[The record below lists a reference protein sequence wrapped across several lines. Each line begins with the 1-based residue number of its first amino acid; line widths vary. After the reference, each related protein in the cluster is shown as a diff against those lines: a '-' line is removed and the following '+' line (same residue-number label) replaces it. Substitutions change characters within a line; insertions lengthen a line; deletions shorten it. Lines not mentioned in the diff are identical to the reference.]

1 MFWTNN
7 YVSSPHIEALL
18 NKEDV
23 TLHELMDE
31 EDILQECKSQNKKL
45 VEYLTRPAVM
55 EELVTLATMEPS
67 TDIEERWRY
76 KYPNVACELLT
87 CDVPTLNEKL
97 AGDEALLAKLYSFI
111 DTDQPLNPLLASFF
125 SKTIGVLVARK
136 SDQNW
141 YSYQFTC
148 LQVLEFLKSRQRCVD
163 LLLQH
168 LETSAIM
175 DLVLKLVT
183 QVEGSEMRQNI
194 LNWLDSQH
202 LVQRLVKLLAP
213 TSESA
218 KHANAAQLL
227 CDMVAVAR
235 ENQRTST
242 ERTDP
247 DPILNTLESGETVSL
262 LLETILTGEKVETSI
277 VGGIQVLLVLLGQKT
292 NNVSNEGDIHGNG
305 DDVADNEQRI
315 KISNAILPYLEH
327 LHKLLL
333 DPPYKPAVKTTI
345 GLLEC
350 PLGNTRLHVAKLLS
364 ALLSTENLKI
374 HESLANLGTF
384 QTLLD
389 LFFKYTWNNFLHTQV
404 QQCLALAINCGHQ
417 DNDIIYNNIFI
428 KCKLIERILEAW
440 DKNEN
445 KQTKE
450 NGVRQGYMGH
460 LINIMNNIVV
470 QCEKSNILVS
480 FLKNNLSLECL
491 SKWKNL
497 VNTQLVEINKIHH
510 TMMMG
515 DRTPIYLMSSEENP
529 DDFNPYSQEVYVQQM
544 YSNYQNQQITPPFI
558 ENFGFHDDEFN
569 DGDDA
574 LHNPVDQLTTL
585 AFTLSEEDLDK
596 REEMFN
602 KLCQQKQKAGLED
615 CASGQEW
622 GEFCISDEGDFTFQT
637 VVDKR
642 DWHSKQQHQ
651 DSSSS
656 DEDDE
661 DPRDV
666 HMEVDTT
673 DPWDT
678 TEPLNTGTVLPPV
691 NPWETSS
698 EPVESTGWA
707 NFENFEN
714 TLSIE
719 NSTSE
724 DKKTSD
730 ELKEK
735 TLEVTAAN
743 LTEKNM
749 ALSENFEGDEKR
761 KDCVSSQVIGTDL
774 PVAETN
780 LSGNKSDESRVISAD
795 ENIDSNELPVDKHPL
810 NSSETQ
816 HANSRN
822 FKSTENEKDVTEDA
836 VEKEKPP
843 IEQVSVTAAA
853 SLKSTSADT
862 ADSMSVSKEDAK

>member
-55 EELVTLATMEPS
+55 EELVTLATKEPS

-183 QVEGSEMRQNI
+183 QVEGSDMRQNI

-213 TSESA
+213 TAEST

-277 VGGIQVLLVLLGQKT
+277 VGGIQVLLVLLGQKA

-305 DDVADNEQRI
+305 DEVADNEQRI

-374 HESLANLGTF
+374 HESLSNLGTF

-404 QQCLALAINCGHQ
+404 QQCLALAINCGHR

-440 DKNEN
+440 DKNES

-460 LINIMNNIVV
+460 LINIANNIVG
-470 QCEKSNILVS
+470 QCEKSNILAS
-480 FLKNNLSLECL
+480 FLRNNLSPECL
-491 SKWKNL
+491 SKWENL
-497 VNTQLVEINKIHH
+497 VNTQLVEINKIHQ

-529 DDFNPYSQEVYVQQM
+529 DDFNPYSQDVYVQQM

-574 LHNPVDQLTTL
+574 LH
-585 AFTLSEEDLDK
+585 EEDLDK

-615 CASGQEW
+615 CGSGQEW
-622 GEFCISDEGDFTFQT
+622 GEFCISDEGELTFQT

-678 TEPLNTGTVLPPV
+678 AEPVNTGTVLPPV
-691 NPWETSS
+691 NPWEVTSS

-714 TLSIE
+714 TLSID
-719 NSTSE
+719 NTTSE
-724 DKKTSD
+724 DKKTMSDD

-735 TLEVTAAN
+735 TSEITTAN
-743 LTEKNM
+743 LTEKDKTF
-749 ALSENFEGDEKR
+749 SESFEDDEKSR
-761 KDCVSSQVIGTDL
+761 DCVSSQVIGTDL
-774 PVAETN
+774 PTTMETN
-780 LSGNKSDESRVISAD
+780 LSSSKSDENRVISAD

-810 NSSETQ
+810 NSLETQ

-822 FKSTENEKDVTEDA
+822 FKSVENEKDVTEDA

-843 IEQVSVTAAA
+843 VEQVAVTAAD
-853 SLKSTSADT
+853 SLKTTSTDI
-862 ADSMSVSKEDAK
+862 ADSTSVSKEDTK

>member
-1 MFWTNN
+1 MQNSGGFERISRSSIMFWTNN

-45 VEYLTRPAVM
+45 VEFLTRPAVM
-55 EELVTLATMEPS
+55 EELVTLTTKEPS
-67 TDIEERWRY
+67 ADIEERWRY

-183 QVEGSEMRQNI
+183 QVEGSDMRQNI

-202 LVQRLVKLLAP
+202 LVQRLVKMLAP
-213 TSESA
+213 TSEVA

-227 CDMVAVAR
+227 CDMVMVAR
-235 ENQRTST
+235 ETQRTST

-262 LLETILTGEKVETSI
+262 LLETILTAEKAESSI
-277 VGGIQVLLVLLGQKT
+277 VGGIQVLLVLLGQRP
-292 NNVSNEGDIHGNG
+292 SNTSNDGDVHGNG
-305 DDVADNEQRI
+305 EDTTDNEQCI
-315 KISNAILPYLEH
+315 KISNATLPYLEH

-333 DPPYKPAVKTTI
+333 DPPDKPAVKTTV

-364 ALLSTENLKI
+364 ALLATENLKI
-374 HESLANLGTF
+374 HESLENLGTF

-404 QQCLALAINCGHQ
+404 QQCLALAINGGQ
-417 DNDIIYNNIFI
+417 RDNDIIYNNIFI

-440 DKNEN
+440 DKNES
-445 KQTKE
+445 KQNKE

-460 LINIMNNIVV
+460 LINIANNIVT
-470 QCEKSNILVS
+470 QCDKNNILAS
-480 FLKNNLSLECL
+480 FLKNNLSPECL
-491 SKWKNL
+491 TKWENL
-497 VNTQLVEINKIHH
+497 VSVQLVEINKIHQ
-510 TMMMG
+510 TVMMG
-515 DRTPIYLMSSEENP
+515 DQTPVYLMSSEENP
-529 DDFNPYSQEVYVQQM
+529 NEYNSYSQETYIQQM
-544 YSNYQNQQITPPFI
+544 YSNYQGQQITPPFI

-574 LHNPVDQLTTL
+574 LH
-585 AFTLSEEDLDK
+585 EEDLDK

-615 CASGQEW
+615 CGSGLEW
-622 GEFCISDEGDFTFQT
+622 GDEGELTFQT

-661 DPRDV
+661 EPRDM
-666 HMEVDTT
+666 HMEVDPT
-673 DPWDT
+673 DPWDN
-678 TEPLNTGTVLPPV
+678 TEPLSTGTILPPV
-691 NPWETSS
+691 NPWDVVPS

-719 NSTSE
+719 NTASE
-724 DKKTSD
+724 DKKPCD

-735 TLEVTAAN
+735 PSEAATAAN
-743 LTEKNM
+743 LTEKN
-749 ALSENFEGDEKR
+749 LSETFSENAGDGNEETADR
-761 KDCVSSQVIGTDL
+761 VDNQTIGTEL
-774 PVAETN
+774 PAAEN
-780 LSGNKSDESRVISAD
+780 NINDSQSDEHKMVSAVENANPSELSVNREVENTEEIETVKDAKNDVAND
-795 ENIDSNELPVDKHPL
+795 ENPSIEHQIPAA
-810 NSSETQ
+810 SSE
-816 HANSRN
+816 
-822 FKSTENEKDVTEDA
+822 STSTTGTTDA
-836 VEKEKPP
+836 V
-843 IEQVSVTAAA
+843 SVP
-853 SLKSTSADT
+853 K
-862 ADSMSVSKEDAK
+862 DAK

>member
-23 TLHELMDE
+23 TLYELMDE

-55 EELVTLATMEPS
+55 EELVTLATKEPS
-67 TDIEERWRY
+67 TDVEERWRY

-183 QVEGSEMRQNI
+183 QVEGSDMRQNI

-277 VGGIQVLLVLLGQKT
+277 VGGIQVLLVLLGQKAS
-292 NNVSNEGDIHGNG
+292 NVSNEGDIHGNG
-305 DDVADNEQRI
+305 DDIADNEQRI

-345 GLLEC
+345 GLLDC

-404 QQCLALAINCGHQ
+404 QQCLALAINCGNR

-440 DKNEN
+440 DKNES

-450 NGVRQGYMGH
+450 NGIRQGYMGH
-460 LINIMNNIVV
+460 LINIANNIVT
-470 QCEKSNILVS
+470 QCEKSNILAS
-480 FLKNNLSLECL
+480 FLKNNLSPECL
-491 SKWKNL
+491 SKWENL
-497 VNTQLVEINKIHH
+497 VNTQLMEINKVHQ
-510 TMMMG
+510 TVMMG
-515 DRTPIYLMSSEENP
+515 DRTPMYLMSSEENP
-529 DDFNPYSQEVYVQQM
+529 DEFNPYSQEIYVQQM
-544 YSNYQNQQITPPFI
+544 YSNYQGQQITPPFI

-615 CASGQEW
+615 CGSGLEW
-622 GEFCISDEGDFTFQT
+622 GDEGELTFQT

-661 DPRDV
+661 DPHDV

-678 TEPLNTGTVLPPV
+678 TEPLPNTGTILPPV
-691 NPWETSS
+691 NPWDVASS

-719 NSTSE
+719 NTAGE
-724 DKKTSD
+724 NKKTMCD
-730 ELKEK
+730 ELKTASE
-735 TLEVTAAN
+735 TTAAN
-743 LTEKNM
+743 LTEKDM
-749 ALSENFEGDEKR
+749 AFSESFEESDEKNR
-761 KDCVSSQVIGTDL
+761 DCISNQVIGTDL
-774 PVAETN
+774 PAMETN
-780 LSGNKSDESRVISAD
+780 LSSSSSSKIDENIVISAD
-795 ENIDSNELPVDKHPL
+795 ENINSNKLPD
-810 NSSETQ
+810 N
-816 HANSRN
+816 RN
-822 FKSTENEKDVTEDA
+822 FKSEEKIENVKDVTEDA
-836 VEKEKPP
+836 IEKAKPS
-843 IEQVSVTAAA
+843 IEHEVSIATT

-862 ADSMSVSKEDAK
+862 ANSMSVSKDAK

>member
-1 MFWTNN
+1 M
-7 YVSSPHIEALL
+7 SSPHIEALL

-45 VEYLTRPAVM
+45 VEYLTKPAVM
-55 EELVTLATMEPS
+55 EELVTLATKEPS

-183 QVEGSEMRQNI
+183 QVEGSDMRQNI

-262 LLETILTGEKVETSI
+262 LLETILTGEKIETSI
-277 VGGIQVLLVLLGQKT
+277 VGGIQVLLVLLGQKA

-404 QQCLALAINCGHQ
+404 QQCLALAVNYGHR

-440 DKNEN
+440 DKNES

-460 LINIMNNIVV
+460 LINIANNIVT
-470 QCEKSNILVS
+470 QCEKSNILAS
-480 FLKNNLSLECL
+480 FLKNNLSPECL
-491 SKWKNL
+491 SKWENL
-497 VNTQLVEINKIHH
+497 VNTQLVEINKVHQ
-510 TMMMG
+510 TVMMG
-515 DRTPIYLMSSEENP
+515 DRTPMFLMSSEENP
-529 DDFNPYSQEVYVQQM
+529 DDFNPYSQEIYVQQM
-544 YSNYQNQQITPPFI
+544 YSNYQGQQITPPFI

-615 CASGQEW
+615 CGSGLEW
-622 GEFCISDEGDFTFQT
+622 GDEGELTFQT

-691 NPWETSS
+691 NPWDVPSS
-698 EPVESTGWA
+698 TEPVESTGWA

-714 TLSIE
+714 TLSID
-719 NSTSE
+719 TASE
-724 DKKTSD
+724 DKKTMCD

-735 TLEVTAAN
+735 TSETTDAN
-743 LTEKNM
+743 LTEKDM
-749 ALSENFEGDEKR
+749 AFSETFGESEKS
-761 KDCVSSQVIGTDL
+761 KDCKSSQVIEMDSS
-774 PVAETN
+774 PMETN
-780 LSGNKSDESRVISAD
+780 LSSSSSEINEDRVISAN
-795 ENIDSNELPVDKHPL
+795 ENINSNELPD
-810 NSSETQ
+810 N
-816 HANSRN
+816 RD
-822 FKSTENEKDVTEDA
+822 FKSAEIENVKGVTENAIEEEKSSIEHEVT
-836 VEKEKPP
+836 V
-843 IEQVSVTAAA
+843 AAA
-853 SLKSTSADT
+853 SLKSTSVDT
-862 ADSMSVSKEDAK
+862 ADSMSVSKDAK

>member
-55 EELVTLATMEPS
+55 EELVTLTTKEPS
-67 TDIEERWRY
+67 MDIEERWRY

-125 SKTIGVLVARK
+125 SKTLGVLVARK

-148 LQVLEFLKSRQRCVD
+148 LQVLEFLKSRQKCVD
-163 LLLQH
+163 LLLRH

-183 QVEGSEMRQNI
+183 QVEGSDMRQNI

-213 TSESA
+213 TSEPA

-227 CDMVAVAR
+227 CDMVMAAR
-235 ENQRTST
+235 DTQRTST
-242 ERTDP
+242 ERADP

-262 LLETILTGEKVETSI
+262 LLETILTGEKLESSI
-277 VGGIQVLLVLLGQKT
+277 IGGIQVLLVLLGQKA
-292 NNVSNEGDIHGNG
+292 NNALNEGDVHIYSE
-305 DDVADNEQRI
+305 DVADNEQRI
-315 KISNAILPYLEH
+315 KISDATLPYLEH

-333 DPPYKPAVKTTI
+333 DPPYKPAVKTTV

-350 PLGNTRLHVAKLLS
+350 PLGNTRLHVAKLLM

-404 QQCLALAINCGHQ
+404 QQCLALAINCGHR
-417 DNDIIYNNIFI
+417 DTNDIIYSNIFI
-428 KCKLIERILEAW
+428 KCKLIDRILEAW
-440 DKNEN
+440 DKNES
-445 KQTKE
+445 KQNKE

-460 LINIMNNIVV
+460 LINIANDIVS
-470 QCEKSNILVS
+470 QCEKSNILNS
-480 FLKNNLSLECL
+480 FLKNNLSSECL
-491 SKWKNL
+491 SKWEKL
-497 VNTQLVEINKIHH
+497 VSTQLVEINKIHQ
-510 TMMMG
+510 TVMMNFQG
-515 DRTPIYLMSSEENP
+515 DQNQVYLMNSDENP
-529 DDFNPYSQEVYVQQM
+529 DEYNSYSQEAYIQQM
-544 YSNYQNQQITPPFI
+544 YTNYQGQQITPPFI

-596 REEMFN
+596 REDMFN

-615 CASGQEW
+615 CGGGVEW
-622 GEFCISDEGDFTFQT
+622 GDEGELTFQT

-661 DPRDV
+661 DARDM

-678 TEPLNTGTVLPPV
+678 TEPLTSNTALPPV
-691 NPWETSS
+691 NPWDVVPS

-707 NFENFEN
+707 NFDNFEN
-714 TLSIE
+714 SLSIE
-719 NSTSE
+719 NAASE
-724 DKKTSD
+724 DKKQCDD

-735 TLEVTAAN
+735 MSEAATD
-743 LTEKNM
+743 LKEKDTTT
-749 ALSENFEGDEKR
+749 SESSVVDGDEK
-761 KDCVSSQVIGTDL
+761 STDTANVEVTG
-774 PVAETN
+774 PVVPSNAETN
-780 LSGNKSDESRVISAD
+780 LNSKSDEDKNANPSKP
-795 ENIDSNELPVDKHPL
+795 PV
-810 NSSETQ
+810 
-816 HANSRN
+816 ANS
-822 FKSTENEKDVTEDA
+822 
-836 VEKEKPP
+836 PP
-843 IEQVSVTAAA
+843 CSF
-853 SLKSTSADT
+853 
-862 ADSMSVSKEDAK
+862 

>member
-45 VEYLTRPAVM
+45 VEYLTRPSVM
-55 EELVTLATMEPS
+55 EELVTLTTKEPS
-67 TDIEERWRY
+67 MDIEERWRY

-168 LETSAIM
+168 IETSAIM

-183 QVEGSEMRQNI
+183 QVEGSDMRQNI

-213 TSESA
+213 TSEAA

-227 CDMVAVAR
+227 CDMVTVAR
-235 ENQRTST
+235 ETQRTST
-242 ERTDP
+242 ERADP

-262 LLETILTGEKVETSI
+262 LLETILTTEKVESSI
-277 VGGIQVLLVLLGQKT
+277 VGGIQVLLVLLGQRVS
-292 NNVSNEGDIHGNG
+292 NVSNDGDVHGNG
-305 DDVADNEQRI
+305 EDTTDNEQCI

-333 DPPYKPAVKTTI
+333 DPPYKPAVKTTV

-350 PLGNTRLHVAKLLS
+350 PLGNTRLHVTKLLS
-364 ALLSTENLKI
+364 ALLATENLKV
-374 HESLANLGTF
+374 HEHLELLGTF
-384 QTLLD
+384 QILLD
-389 LFFKYTWNNFLHTQV
+389 LFFKYMWNNFLHTQV
-404 QQCLALAINCGHQ
+404 QQCLALAINCGR
-417 DNDIIYNNIFI
+417 DDINIYNNIFI

-440 DKNEN
+440 SKNDS
-445 KQTKE
+445 KQNKE

-460 LINIMNNIVV
+460 LINIANNIVT
-470 QCEKSNILVS
+470 QCERSNILAS
-480 FLKNNLSLECL
+480 FLKNNLSPECL
-491 SKWKNL
+491 TKWEEL
-497 VNTQLVEINKIHH
+497 VSIQLVEINKIHQ
-510 TMMMG
+510 TVMMG
-515 DRTPIYLMSSEENP
+515 DQTPVYLMSSEENP
-529 DDFNPYSQEVYVQQM
+529 NEYNSYSQETYIQQM
-544 YSNYQNQQITPPFI
+544 YSNYQGQQITPPLI
-558 ENFGFHDDEFN
+558 ENFGYHDDEFN

-574 LHNPVDQLTTL
+574 LH
-585 AFTLSEEDLDK
+585 EEELDK
-596 REEMFN
+596 REDMFN

-615 CASGQEW
+615 CSSGLEW
-622 GEFCISDEGDFTFQT
+622 GDEGELTFQT

-656 DEDDE
+656 DEDDV
-661 DPRDV
+661 DPRDM
-666 HMEVDTT
+666 HMRDMEVDAT

-678 TEPLNTGTVLPPV
+678 TEPLSTGTILPPV
-691 NPWETSS
+691 NPWDVVPS

-719 NSTSE
+719 NTTVSE
-724 DKKTSD
+724 DKKPCD

-735 TLEVTAAN
+735 ASESMDAN
-743 LTEKNM
+743 LTEKDTPSNESVEDGNEKIKIVDGQVVETEL
-749 ALSENFEGDEKR
+749 AIAKTNSNDSE
-761 KDCVSSQVIGTDL
+761 
-774 PVAETN
+774 
-780 LSGNKSDESRVISAD
+780 SDEHKTISAN
-795 ENIDSNELPVDKHPL
+795 ENVNPSELPV
-810 NSSETQ
+810 N
-816 HANSRN
+816 RN
-822 FKSTENEKDVTEDA
+822 FKDTEETETVADMKEEKLGGALLFEQVPPVVDQVPVASSESTSTGTVDA
-836 VEKEKPP
+836 VPKE
-843 IEQVSVTAAA
+843 
-853 SLKSTSADT
+853 
-862 ADSMSVSKEDAK
+862 SK

>member
-55 EELVTLATMEPS
+55 EELVTLATKEPS

-183 QVEGSEMRQNI
+183 QVEGSDMRQNI

-213 TSESA
+213 TSEST

-235 ENQRTST
+235 ENQRTTT

-277 VGGIQVLLVLLGQKT
+277 VGGIQVLLVLLGQKAS
-292 NNVSNEGDIHGNG
+292 NVSNEGDIHGNG
-305 DDVADNEQRI
+305 DEVADNEQRI

-384 QTLLD
+384 QTLFD

-404 QQCLALAINCGHQ
+404 QQCLALAINCGHR

-440 DKNEN
+440 DKNES

-460 LINIMNNIVV
+460 LINIANNIVT
-470 QCEKSNILVS
+470 QCEKSNILAS
-480 FLKNNLSLECL
+480 FLKNNLSPECL
-491 SKWKNL
+491 SKWENL
-497 VNTQLVEINKIHH
+497 VNTQLVEINKVHQ
-510 TMMMG
+510 TVMMG
-515 DRTPIYLMSSEENP
+515 DRTPMYLMSSEENP
-529 DDFNPYSQEVYVQQM
+529 DDFNPYSQEIYVQQM
-544 YSNYQNQQITPPFI
+544 YSNYQGQQITPPFI

-574 LHNPVDQLTTL
+574 LH
-585 AFTLSEEDLDK
+585 EEDLDK

-615 CASGQEW
+615 CGSGLEW
-622 GEFCISDEGDFTFQT
+622 GDEGELTFQT

-678 TEPLNTGTVLPPV
+678 TESMNTTILPPV
-691 NPWETSS
+691 NPWDVASS

-719 NSTSE
+719 NTTSGDNKTMCDE
-724 DKKTSD
+724 LKKTS
-730 ELKEK
+730 E
-735 TLEVTAAN
+735 TTAVD
-743 LTEKNM
+743 LTEKNI
-749 ALSENFEGDEKR
+749 AFSESFENEKSR
-761 KDCVSSQVIGTDL
+761 GCISSQVIEKTCEKKDL
-774 PVAETN
+774 PAMETN
-780 LSGNKSDESRVISAD
+780 LSSSSSSESDENKMITVD
-795 ENIDSNELPVDKHPL
+795 ENINSNKLPDDRHL
-810 NSSETQ
+810 LT
-816 HANSRN
+816 
-822 FKSTENEKDVTEDA
+822 TDA
-836 VEKEKPP
+836 IEKEKPSST
-843 IEQVSVTAAA
+843 EVSVAAA
-853 SLKSTSADT
+853 SLKSTPN
-862 ADSMSVSKEDAK
+862 DSMSLSKDTK

>member
-55 EELVTLATMEPS
+55 EELVTLTTKEPS

-183 QVEGSEMRQNI
+183 QVEGSDMRQNI

-213 TSESA
+213 TSEVA

-227 CDMVAVAR
+227 CDMVTVAR
-235 ENQRTST
+235 ETQRTST
-242 ERTDP
+242 ERADP

-262 LLETILTGEKVETSI
+262 LLETILTAEKVESSI
-277 VGGIQVLLVLLGQKT
+277 VGGVQVLLVLLGQRASNT
-292 NNVSNEGDIHGNG
+292 SNEGDVHGNSE
-305 DDVADNEQRI
+305 DTTDNEQCI
-315 KISNAILPYLEH
+315 KISNATLPYLEH

-333 DPPYKPAVKTTI
+333 EPPYKPAVKTTV

-364 ALLSTENLKI
+364 ALLATENLKI
-374 HESLANLGTF
+374 HESLETLGTF

-404 QQCLALAINCGHQ
+404 QQCLALAINCGQ
-417 DNDIIYNNIFI
+417 RDNDIIYNNIFI

-440 DKNEN
+440 DKNES
-445 KQTKE
+445 KQNKE

-460 LINIMNNIVV
+460 LINIANNIVT
-470 QCEKSNILVS
+470 QCEKNNILTS
-480 FLKNNLSLECL
+480 FLKNNVSPECL
-491 SKWKNL
+491 TRWENL
-497 VNTQLVEINKIHH
+497 VSVQLVEINKIHQ
-510 TMMMG
+510 TVMMG
-515 DRTPIYLMSSEENP
+515 DQTPDVYLMSSEENP
-529 DDFNPYSQEVYVQQM
+529 NEYNSYSQETYIQQM
-544 YSNYQNQQITPPFI
+544 YSNYQGQQITPPFI

-585 AFTLSEEDLDK
+585 AFNLSEEDLDK
-596 REEMFN
+596 REDIFN

-615 CASGQEW
+615 CGSGLEW
-622 GEFCISDEGDFTFQT
+622 GDEGELTFQT

-656 DEDDE
+656 DDSNSSEDSSSSE
-661 DPRDV
+661 EEPRNMN
-666 HMEVDTT
+666 MEVETT
-673 DPWDT
+673 DPWNNT
-678 TEPLNTGTVLPPV
+678 SEPPNTILPPV
-691 NPWETSS
+691 NPWDVAPS
-698 EPVESTGWA
+698 EPIESTGWA

-719 NSTSE
+719 NTVSE
-724 DKKTSD
+724 EKKPCD

-735 TLEVTAAN
+735 ISEATAVN
-743 LTEKNM
+743 LTEKNVTC
-749 ALSENFEGDEKR
+749 SKSVGDGNEKST
-761 KDCVSSQVIGTDL
+761 DYVDSQVVEMKL
-774 PVAETN
+774 PAEEIN
-780 LSGNKSDESRVISAD
+780 LNDSKSDEHKMISANENVNSELSVSRD
-795 ENIDSNELPVDKHPL
+795 FKDTENI
-810 NSSETQ
+810 ETVKDTK
-816 HANSRN
+816 NV
-822 FKSTENEKDVTEDA
+822 ENEKSS
-836 VEKEKPP
+836 
-843 IEQVSVTAAA
+843 IEQVPAT
-853 SLKSTSADT
+853 SLESTSTSTVDAIP
-862 ADSMSVSKEDAK
+862 VPKDAK